1 MFPRRAGDHSEKMD
15 AATAKKEADQ
25 AKKTSV
31 KVGPW
36 DVCKKVLVFPIIGRT
51 CIPILYKFSF
61 KDVRLAML
69 FCIYSKFDPE
79 SRVLEFVVSFIS
91 VVIPI

>member
-69 FCIYSKFDPE
+69 FEI
-79 SRVLEFVVSFIS
+79 
-91 VVIPI
+91 